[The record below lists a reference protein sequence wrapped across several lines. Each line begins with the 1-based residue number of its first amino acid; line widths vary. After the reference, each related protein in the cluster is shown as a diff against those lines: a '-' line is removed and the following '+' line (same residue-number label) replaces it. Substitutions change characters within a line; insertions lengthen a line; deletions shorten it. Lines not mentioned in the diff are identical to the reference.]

1 MKKLILVTG
10 NDEFAIK
17 NKVREIVSERFGE
30 DFANNPDLEII
41 AGDSDELKV
50 EEILNQLQN
59 ALETPPFLS
68 SNKTIWLR
76 HFVYFKDLLA
86 LKKTPLQ
93 PLIDFIKNGIPND
106 INLIIDGAEID
117 QRKAFFKEC
126 KKAGE
131 IFNFRQADISAK
143 DFAKNQYVKIREFC
157 QKNNKDIAQNAVN
170 YLAETIGS
178 DSGRLQ
184 SELSK
189 LINFVGKNQQQIT
202 LEDCKNICSKTPEAL
217 SWDFSNN
224 LMKKDLP
231 AALQVINTLIE
242 QMRGTSGASARL
254 ELSLLANVRNSFQEM
269 VSVKCAMHELGLNNR
284 LNKSFFYDQA
294 AKLKEQYPDNFLLSV
309 HPYRA
314 YILCSNANI
323 FSDAKLCDILEELL
337 HAQRKM
343 VSGGGDPRIILEQLA
358 VKIVA

>member
-1 MKKLILVTG
+1 MKKLVLVTG

-17 NKVREIVSERFGE
+17 NKVREIVAERFGE
-30 DFANNPDLEII
+30 EFIDDADLEII

-50 EEILNQLQN
+50 DEILNQLKN
-59 ALETPPFLS
+59 SLATPPFLS
-68 SNKTIWLR
+68 PNKTIWLR
-76 HFVYFKDLLA
+76 HFIHFKDLLT
-86 LKKTPLQ
+86 KKDTPMQFLV
-93 PLIDFIKNGIPND
+93 DFIKAGIPDD

-126 KKAGE
+126 KKVGD

-143 DFAKNQYVKIREFC
+143 DYAKNQYLKIREFC
-157 QKNNKDIAQNAVN
+157 QKNRRDIAQNAVN

-189 LINFVGKNQQQIT
+189 LINYIGKEQSQIT
-202 LEDCKNICSKTPEAL
+202 IEDCKSICSKTPEAL

-224 LMKKDLP
+224 LMKKNLP
-231 AALQVINTLIE
+231 AALQTVSTLIE
-242 QMRGTSGASARL
+242 QMRSGAGASARL
-254 ELSLLANVRNSFQEM
+254 ELSLLASVRNSFQELM
-269 VSVKCAMHELGLNNR
+269 SVKCAMHELGLNNR

-294 AKLKEQYPDNFLLSV
+294 ATLKEQYPDNFLLSV
-309 HPYRA
+309 HPFRA
-314 YILCSNANI
+314 YILCSNANA
-323 FSDAKLCDILEELL
+323 FKDEKLCDILEELL
-337 HAQRKM
+337 QAQRKM